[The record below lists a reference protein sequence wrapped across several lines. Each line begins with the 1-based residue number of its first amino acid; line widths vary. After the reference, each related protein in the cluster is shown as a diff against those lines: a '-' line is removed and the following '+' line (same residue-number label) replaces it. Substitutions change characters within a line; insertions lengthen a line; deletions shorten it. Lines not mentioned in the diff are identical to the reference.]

1 MEEIIYICKACGKKI
16 TNDYFYD
23 GVYGN
28 IFCLT
33 HCRIKYLADRV
44 NFTAVDFRKEASGF
58 TAPSIQRKRE
68 KENRNKFTR
77 FEIMEI

>member
-1 MEEIIYICKACGKKI
+1 M
-16 TNDYFYD
+16 D
-23 GVYGN
+23 
-28 IFCLT
+28 
-33 HCRIKYLADRV
+33 DRV